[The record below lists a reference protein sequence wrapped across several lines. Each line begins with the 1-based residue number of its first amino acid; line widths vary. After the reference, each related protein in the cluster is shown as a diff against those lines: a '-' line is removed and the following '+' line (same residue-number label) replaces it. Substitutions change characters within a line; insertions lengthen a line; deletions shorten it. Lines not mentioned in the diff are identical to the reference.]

1 MSKLNIQDKVKNTY
15 TKEML
20 VKSIAEKCGK
30 KLSNIRIDKEPDKL
44 RSGEEIS
51 IVRAI
56 YNILEESVAEIL
68 SSANSNTDVSI
79 RLFEG
84 ITIDSTFIPEKTKLN
99 NLTGKV
105 IISASKIK
113 PKANITRS
121 YRNKLTAN
129 SK

>member
-1 MSKLNIQDKVKNTY
+1 MGKLNGQDKMKNTY

-20 VKSIAEKCGK
+20 IKSIAEKCGK
-30 KLSNIRIDKEPDKL
+30 KLSNIRIDKEDKL

-56 YNILEESVAEIL
+56 YNILEESIADIL

-84 ITIDSTFIPEKTKLN
+84 ITIDSKFIPEKTKVN

-105 IISASKIK
+105 ITSASKIK
-113 PKANITRS
+113 PKANITRN
-121 YRNKLTAN
+121 YRNKLTLN
-129 SK
+129 NK

>member
-1 MSKLNIQDKVKNTY
+1 MGKLNGQDKMKNTY

-20 VKSIAEKCGK
+20 IKSIAEKCGK
-30 KLSNIRIDKEPDKL
+30 KLSNIRIDKEDKL

-56 YNILEESVAEIL
+56 YNILEESIADIL

-99 NLTGKV
+99 NLTGKL
-105 IISASKIK
+105 ITSASKIK
-113 PKANITRS
+113 PKANITRN
-121 YRNKLTAN
+121 YRNKLTSN
-129 SK
+129 NK